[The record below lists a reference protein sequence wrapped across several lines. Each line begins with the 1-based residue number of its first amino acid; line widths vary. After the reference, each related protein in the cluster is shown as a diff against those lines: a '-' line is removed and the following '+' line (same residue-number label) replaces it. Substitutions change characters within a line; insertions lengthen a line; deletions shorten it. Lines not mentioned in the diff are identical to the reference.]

1 MRKNGKRIVGVVCA
15 LAMLA
20 AMMPPTALAADPLTS
35 STTVLTDQ
43 LPAEA
48 DDLDPAGTAASG
60 TESGSTAADSGTETA
75 DTTGT
80 STESTG
86 EGNTPAA
93 DGVEQPTD
101 AETPADVPAEEQPTA
116 GPSAPAVPD
125 NSLSAPVTA
134 NGDTAPGIAPGI
146 APLLENAVAKI
157 GDTEYPT
164 LDAAVEAA
172 QDGATIELLAD
183 ASTDGLN
190 LTKDLTIQA
199 AAGLSEKPTLT
210 FVKNGIALW
219 GKSLTFKDLNVVMN
233 GIGSTPYTAE
243 WSWMTICASKD
254 ASLTLNNTTMTM
266 DATGVTNSP
275 HAIYFC
281 SNNKLNVENGS
292 VLTIKNYPQDALE
305 WDGGDGGYNV
315 NITDST
321 FVSDHNRSGF
331 TGTFYATITNSRVD
345 VINSSGNGSNGSNFA
360 IDASEVMFANNGTH
374 GISATD
380 LTIENG
386 SNVVSDNNGYYG
398 VYANGDFLVDSTS
411 TLTVT
416 NNSARGDFAGLKLT
430 SGVKNGKVEAGAVVT
445 ITGNY
450 CSGLSNNGKCVFD
463 EGSKLTITNNNNDK
477 GTSSHGGGIYN
488 SGSAANLT
496 LPSDAV
502 IYNNH
507 SKTDGDDIFNN
518 STSTITFPAVNGSWI
533 LDDCE
538 DAIDGWYYD
547 NADSRWNVHDK
558 DLYSATLFT
567 DLNNGMATVA
577 SQKLCLKAA
586 HAETAT
592 LQPADITI
600 YMGGEGGYDGVV
612 DEDGTIV
619 QNNSLPEPGYY
630 ITLSDEVN
638 AALQAAGLVDA
649 DNTPV
654 NLSDLITVRTVGA
667 QGEHV
672 WHLQKY
678 GNTYSAARGKY
689 IYAIVPEE
697 GTDPF
702 RLTFRDG
709 ETLLDEDSFVL
720 SEEKNLQAQYGMD
733 VYSELVDARQVFLK
747 VTIPGQE
754 PYYCNVYTAPGK
766 LNVRYVTGSQDSVVT
781 PAYTDIAQASQAD
794 NPDNPDKTAL
804 DKAYV
809 IRDPY
814 TKFYINKSRVDVTE
828 GNEFAR
834 VSLLFDDIVSSA
846 NTEGVE
852 DYKQLLTDK
861 AVQAAASGL
870 VNVQSQA
877 KYLDLVD
884 ANNGNVWLTT
894 DDPVTVYWPYP
905 EGTDASTDFRLVHFE
920 GLDRDMPTD
929 KVIDDIAGTAA
940 TVMPISK
947 DEYGISFTTSRFSPY
962 VLVWGDTPAVQN
974 PSNESGT
981 PASTPAPTATPAPAA
996 TPAPTAAPAVI
1007 PQTGDSL
1014 PLAPLMGVA
1023 ALAVV
1028 AFVALLIGK
1037 KRRDR

>member
-1 MRKNGKRIVGVVCA
+1 MKQPGKRILGVVCA
-15 LAMLA
+15 LSMLA
-20 AMMPPTALAADPLTS
+20 AMMPSTALAAEPLTS

-43 LPAEA
+43 LPAEE
-48 DDLDPAGTAASG
+48 DGLDPAGAAASG
-60 TESGSTAADSGTETA
+60 AESGSAAADSGTETTDTAEGLTEGA
-75 DTTGT
+75 D
-80 STESTG
+80 ED
-86 EGNTPAA
+86 NAPAA
-93 DGVEQPTD
+93 DAVNQPAD

-134 NGDTAPGIAPGI
+134 NGDTAPGIAP
-146 APLLENAVAKI
+146 LVENAVAKI
-157 GDTEYPT
+157 GDTEYQT

-183 ASTDGLN
+183 AVTDGLN
-190 LTKDLTIQA
+190 LKKDLTIQA

-219 GKSLTFKDLNVVMN
+219 GKSLTFKDLNVAMN

-243 WSWMTICASKD
+243 WNWMTICASKD

-331 TGTFYATITNSRVD
+331 TGTFYATITNSNVD
-345 VINSSGNGSNGSNFA
+345 VINSSGNGSNGSHYIIQDNSKVNF
-360 IDASEVMFANNGTH
+360 SNNGSHGLSAGNLTVQDSTVTCLNNGLTGIIFTGTGKFIH
-374 GISATD
+374 SDITISGTKGISYWNAGLRLYNASARLTVD
-380 LTIENG
+380 KDTKLTIQ
-386 SNVVSDNNGYYG
+386 DNFVTGI
-398 VYANGDFLVDSTS
+398 FMDSS
-411 TLTVT
+411 TQMTIE
-416 NNSARGDFAGLKLT
+416 D
-430 SGVKNGKVEAGAVVT
+430 GADVL
-445 ITGNY
+445 ITGNEANQQY
-450 CSGLSNNGKCVFD
+450 CSTAKDLAKQGG
-463 EGSKLTITNNNNDK
+463 GLTIRSNA
-477 GTSSHGGGIYN
+477 
-488 SGSAANLT
+488 SAT
-496 LPSDAV
+496 LSASTQ

-507 SKTDGDDIFNN
+507 AALSGDDIYLEGNASLVFR
-518 STSTITFPAVNGSWI
+518 PVGSGWT
-533 LDDCE
+533 LDDCK

-547 NADSRWNVHDK
+547 EADNRWTVHDSSRYYAK
-558 DLYSATLFT
+558 LFT
-567 DLNNGMATVA
+567 GFVNGTATV
-577 SQKLCLKAA
+577 SGPISLKAA
-586 HAETAT
+586 HSEAAT

-720 SEEKNLQAQYGMD
+720 SEEKNLQAQYDMD
-733 VYSELVDARQVFLK
+733 VYSELVNARQVFLE
-747 VTIPGQE
+747 VSIPDKE
-754 PYYCNVYTAPGK
+754 TYYCNVSTLPGI
-766 LNVRYVTGSQDSVVT
+766 LNVRYVTGTQDSVVT
-781 PAYTDIAQASQAD
+781 PTYTDVIQASAA
-794 NPDNPDKTAL
+794 DNPDKTAL
-804 DKAYV
+804 DNAYV
-809 IRDPY
+809 IRDPD
-814 TKFYINKSRVDVTE
+814 TKFYINKSDVDVTE
-828 GNEFAR
+828 GEEFAH

-884 ANNGNVWLTT
+884 ANNGNV
-894 DDPVTVYWPYP
+894 
-905 EGTDASTDFRLVHFE
+905 
-920 GLDRDMPTD
+920 
-929 KVIDDIAGTAA
+929 
-940 TVMPISK
+940 
-947 DEYGISFTTSRFSPY
+947 
-962 VLVWGDTPAVQN
+962 
-974 PSNESGT
+974 
-981 PASTPAPTATPAPAA
+981 
-996 TPAPTAAPAVI
+996 
-1007 PQTGDSL
+1007 
-1014 PLAPLMGVA
+1014 
-1023 ALAVV
+1023 
-1028 AFVALLIGK
+1028 
-1037 KRRDR
+1037 